1 MIEKWVQAYEGD
13 PEFEFDLL
21 AIEVGELIVG
31 RMEELGM
38 TRTGLATAIGVSKA
52 RISQVLSG
60 HDNLTLKSLVAVA
73 AGLESRIE
81 LRLKSAA
88 ALADPYPA
96 GVGME
101 SPHKRDSPRPDHLV
115 EPSVRGDMSD
125 ESLSVAA

>member
-21 AIEVGELIVG
+21 AIEVGELIVE

-38 TRTGLATAIGVSKA
+38 TRTELATAVGVSKA
-52 RISQVLSG
+52 RISQILSG

-73 AGLESRIE
+73 VGLESRIE

-88 ALADPYPA
+88 ALDAPYPA

-101 SPHKRDSPRPDHLV
+101 RPNKRDSARVDHLV
-115 EPSVRGDMSD
+115 NLSVGGDMAD
-125 ESLSVAA
+125 RSLAVAA